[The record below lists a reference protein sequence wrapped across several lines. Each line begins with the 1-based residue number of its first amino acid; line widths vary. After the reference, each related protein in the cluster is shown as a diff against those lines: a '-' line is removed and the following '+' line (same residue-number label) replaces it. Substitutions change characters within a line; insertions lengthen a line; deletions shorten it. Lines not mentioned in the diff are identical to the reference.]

1 MNPTKTI
8 LIMAGGTGGHIMPGL
23 AVAQVLTDAGHRV
36 VWLGGAG
43 SVDNPSME
51 SRLVP
56 QYGYEF
62 NSVAFGGVRGKGLST
77 KLLAPLRLLKAL
89 VQTRKVYQKVRP
101 DVVLGMGGYIT
112 VPGGLTAKLTG
123 IPIVLH
129 EQNSIAGMSNQLLAK
144 IARRVLTGFPDVFT
158 QGEWVG
164 NPVKQ
169 VIAEIAEPSTRF
181 AARGGKLKLAVIGG
195 SLGAQ
200 ALNDVVPKAFALL
213 DADVRPEVV
222 HQSGE
227 KQIEQLRANYAQA
240 GVAADCRAFV
250 DDMAK
255 LYGDVDLVICRAG
268 AMTVAELASA
278 GVASVLV
285 PFPHAVDDHQTSNAQ
300 LLVKAGAGVLMAQ
313 NELSAEKLADYL
325 CGLTREQLLA
335 QAVNARSVAKPNATV
350 DVANVCLTV
359 AGAKILNAN
368 VESEL

>member
-77 KLLAPLRLLKAL
+77 KLLAPFRLLKAL

-144 IARRVLTGFPDVFT
+144 IARRVLTGFPEVFA

-169 VIAEIAEPSTRF
+169 VIAE
-181 AARGGKLKLAVIGG
+181 
-195 SLGAQ
+195 
-200 ALNDVVPKAFALL
+200 N
-213 DADVRPEVV
+213 ADVSPEVV

-255 LYGDVDLVICRAG
+255 LYGEVDLVICRAG

-285 PFPHAVDDHQTSNAQ
+285 PFPHAVDDHQTTNAQ

-325 CGLTREQLLA
+325 RGLTREQLLT
-335 QAVNARSVAKPNATV
+335 QAVSARSVAKPNATV

>member
-1 MNPTKTI
+1 MSHSKTI

-23 AVAQVLTDAGHRV
+23 AVAQVLSDAGHRV

-43 SVDNPSME
+43 GVGNPSME

-56 QYGYEF
+56 QHGYEF
-62 NSVAFGGVRGKGLST
+62 HAVAFGGVRGKGVQT
-77 KLLAPLRLLKAL
+77 KLLAPFRLLKAMA
-89 VQTRKVYQKVRP
+89 QTRKVYQRVRP

-112 VPGGLTAKLTG
+112 VPGGLTAKLMG
-123 IPIVLH
+123 VPIVLH

-144 IARRVLTGFPDVFT
+144 IAKRVLTGFPNVFEK
-158 QGEWVG
+158 GEWVG

-169 VIAEIAEPSTRF
+169 VIANIAEPQARF
-181 AARGGKLKLAVIGG
+181 AGRSGKLKLAVIGG

-200 ALNDVVPKAFALL
+200 ALNAVVPQALAL
-213 DADVRPEVV
+213 IDEDVRPEVI

-240 GVAADCRAFV
+240 GVQGDCRAFI
-250 DDMAK
+250 DDMAH
-255 LYGDVDLVICRAG
+255 LYSEVDLVICRAG

-285 PFPHAVDDHQTSNAQ
+285 PFPHAVDDHQTANAQ

-325 CGLTREQLLA
+325 RGLTRADLLA
-335 QAVNARSVAKPNATV
+335 QAVQARSVAKPNATA
-350 DVANVCLTV
+350 DVAKVCLDV
-359 AGAKILNAN
+359 AGVNTM
-368 VESEL
+368 ESKL

>member
-1 MNPTKTI
+1 
-8 LIMAGGTGGHIMPGL
+8 
-23 AVAQVLTDAGHRV
+23 
-36 VWLGGAG
+36 
-43 SVDNPSME
+43 ME

-144 IARRVLTGFPDVFT
+144 IARRVLTGFPEVFA

-169 VIAEIAEPSTRF
+169 VIAE
-181 AARGGKLKLAVIGG
+181 
-195 SLGAQ
+195 
-200 ALNDVVPKAFALL
+200 N
-213 DADVRPEVV
+213 ADVSPEVV

-255 LYGDVDLVICRAG
+255 LYGEVDLVICRAG

-285 PFPHAVDDHQTSNAQ
+285 PFPHAVDDHQTTNAQ

-325 CGLTREQLLA
+325 RGLTREQLLT
-335 QAVNARSVAKPNATV
+335 QAVSARSVAKPNATV